1 MSLAGH
7 ERPINLSD
15 DWLTPRYIIE
25 ALGEFD
31 LDPCASTGEG
41 QQQTAKR
48 MIRLP
53 EDGLAGEW
61 AGSVWLNPPYS
72 RFAIGRWLERLA
84 NHGNGIALVFA
95 RSDSAWFQNHVLGPA
110 DAILWMERR
119 IRFLTPD
126 GEQAPSSAGAPS
138 VLAAY
143 GPQNVSALFSCGL
156 GGIITV
162 GSMPLASGCLGT

>member
-1 MSLAGH
+1 MSLVGH

-15 DWLTPRYIIE
+15 DWLTPHYIIE

-31 LDPCASTGEG
+31 LDPCASNGLG
-41 QQQTAKR
+41 QQPTAR
-48 MIRLP
+48 LMFRLP
-53 EDGLAGEW
+53 DDGLLAEW
-61 AGSVWLNPPYS
+61 NGRVWLNPPYS
-72 RFAIGRWLERLA
+72 RSVIGRWLERMA
-84 NHGNGIALVFA
+84 NHGNGIALVFS
-95 RSDSAWFQNHVLGPA
+95 RTDSAWFQNYVLSKA
-110 DAILWMERR
+110 DAILWIERR

-126 GEQAPSSAGAPS
+126 GAKAPNTAGAPS

-162 GSMPLASGCLGT
+162 GSMPLRQ